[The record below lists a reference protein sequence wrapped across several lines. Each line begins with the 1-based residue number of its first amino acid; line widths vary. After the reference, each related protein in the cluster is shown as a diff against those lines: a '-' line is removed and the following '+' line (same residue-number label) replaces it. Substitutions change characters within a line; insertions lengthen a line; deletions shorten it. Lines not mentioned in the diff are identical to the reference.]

1 MQSAEF
7 ESTLKK
13 EGFDEILTKEL
24 PANMNN
30 EPHAHDFDVR
40 SLVVSGEIALIVD
53 GVRQTYRAG
62 QEFKMQA
69 GCRHQESVG
78 PEGVK
83 YIVGRRRRRA

>member
-1 MQSAEF
+1 MQAAEF

-30 EPHAHDFDVR
+30 DVHEHTWDVR
-40 SLVVSGEIALIVD
+40 TLVLAGEIALIVD
-53 GVRQTYRAG
+53 GVRQTYREG

-69 GCRHQESVG
+69 GCRHSEAVG

-83 YIVGRRRRRA
+83 YIVGRRHKRR